1 MASKWYNNALNLLL
15 KGDLDMDS
23 GCKLVLVTSDYTF
36 DAADDYL
43 DMGDSGD
50 VSSHEVGVVGAC
62 TGYVPGFG
70 GAGRKTVV
78 TTVTL
83 DDTMNGAHVSLADT
97 AWTPLGGADNNTLGG
112 VVVCKEDTNDAA
124 SPLIAFLEF
133 TNTATNGSDI
143 TLDFAASSADG
154 NLKLTAT

>member
-50 VSSHEVGVVGAC
+50 VSSQEAGVVGTLTNYTA
-62 TGYVPGFG
+62 GFG

-83 DDTMNGAHVSLADT
+83 DDSLPGAHVSLADT
-97 AWTPLGGADNNTLGG
+97 TWTALGGAANNTLGG

-124 SPLIAFLEF
+124 SPLIAFLDF
-133 TNTATNGSDI
+133 TDTATNGSDI
-143 TLDFAASSADG
+143 TLDFNASGADG
-154 NLKLTAT
+154 NLRLTAT

>member
-1 MASKWYNNALNLLL
+1 MASGWYYKALENLL
-15 KGDLDMDS
+15 KGDLDLDS
-23 GCKLVLVTSDYTF
+23 GCKLVLVTSTYSVDFT
-36 DAADDYL
+36 DDFL

-83 DDTMNGAHVSLADT
+83 DDTMNGAHVSLSDT
-97 AWTPLGGADNNTLGG
+97 AWTPLGGAANNTLGG

-124 SPLIAFLEF
+124 SPLIAFLDF
-133 TNTATNGSDI
+133 TDTATNGSDI
-143 TLDFAASSADG
+143 TLDFNASGADG
-154 NLKLTAT
+154 NLRLTAT

>member
-15 KGDLDMDS
+15 KGDLDLDS
-23 GCKLVLVTSDYTF
+23 GCKLVLVTSSYSF

-50 VSSHEVGVVGAC
+50 VSSLEAGVAS
-62 TGYVPGFG
+62 TLTNYTAGFG
-70 GAGRKTVV
+70 GAGRKPVV

-83 DDTMNGAHVSLADT
+83 DDSLPGAHVSLADT
-97 AWTPLGGADNNTLGG
+97 TWTALGGAANNTLGG

-124 SPLIAFLEF
+124 SPLIAFLDF
-133 TNTATNGSDI
+133 TDTATNGSDI
-143 TLDFAASSADG
+143 TLDFNASGADG
-154 NLKLTAT
+154 NLRLTAT